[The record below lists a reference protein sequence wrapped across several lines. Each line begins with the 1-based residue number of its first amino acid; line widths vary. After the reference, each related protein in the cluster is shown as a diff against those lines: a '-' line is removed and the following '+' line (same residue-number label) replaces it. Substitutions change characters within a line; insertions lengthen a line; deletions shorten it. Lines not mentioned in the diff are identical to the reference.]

1 MIDRLTL
8 PRALECAAQ
17 TAIGYRHIAESGEER
32 AQPYRD
38 LFERARRIAGALR
51 TPGFAPSDPVAI
63 IVPES
68 DGFLAALLGASV
80 GGLIPVPI
88 YPPAQLAQLDL
99 YTQITGPTLR
109 ASGARLIV
117 TTAKLWPAI
126 EGLRLESATL
136 QAIVP
141 LESLDGS
148 PLDPHPAALDD
159 PALIQ
164 FTSGSTS
171 EPKGVVLTHRSIA
184 ANIAAIGG
192 PEGLAFDER
201 DSGVSWLPL
210 FHDMGLIG
218 MALSALY
225 FRRPTTFL
233 SPVAFLKRPIE
244 WLRAISRFRA
254 TVSFAPNFAYDLC
267 VRRVKDRDLE
277 GLDLSCWRV
286 AGCGAEP
293 IRAETLEAFA
303 RRFEAAGFRATSFAP
318 SYGMAEHTLAITL
331 SPPGRGPII
340 DTVRAAAAAGRQVA
354 MPCSPDE
361 PGATRFVGCGR
372 PCASHRLRIVDE
384 DGREVGEREIGE
396 ILVTGPSLMRGYF
409 GQDELTR
416 AVVEDGWLRTGDL
429 GYTADGELFVS
440 GRKKDT
446 IVLKGRNYYPQDL
459 EWIVAG
465 LPGVRKGGAVAFSTA
480 GANGR
485 DCLVLMVEPAGTAP
499 LEALPAQVRRRIM
512 DATGLFVDR
521 VVVVPGGTIGRTT
534 SGKLQRARA
543 RAQYGSGE
551 LDGCLIDT
559 VS

>member
-8 PRALECAAQ
+8 PQALERAAE
-17 TAIGYRHIAESGEER
+17 TVTGYRHLADDGEER
-32 AQPYRD
+32 AQSYSD
-38 LFERARRIAGALR
+38 LLDRARRIAGALCAA
-51 TPGFAPSDPVAI
+51 GLAPHDPVAI

-68 DGFLAALLGASV
+68 DRFLAAFLGASV
-80 GGLIPVPI
+80 GGLLPVPI
-88 YPPAQLAQLDL
+88 YPPAQLARLDL
-99 YTQITGPTLR
+99 YAQTTGPTLR
-109 ASGARLIV
+109 AARARLIV
-117 TTAKLWPAI
+117 TTAKLQPAI
-126 EGLRLESATL
+126 EGLRSESAAL

-141 LESLDGS
+141 LEALDGP
-148 PLDPHPAALDD
+148 PLEPHPAVLDD

-192 PEGLAFDER
+192 PDGLAFDER
-201 DSGVSWLPL
+201 DSGASWLPL

-244 WLRAISRFRA
+244 WLRAISRYRA
-254 TVSFAPNFAYDLC
+254 TVSFAPSFAYDLC
-267 VRRVKDRDLE
+267 VRRVKDRDLDS
-277 GLDLSCWRV
+277 LDLSCWRV

-303 RRFEAAGFRATSFAP
+303 RRFETAGFRATSFAP

-331 SPPGRGPII
+331 APPGRGPLV
-340 DTVRAAAAAGRQVA
+340 DTVRATGAAGRKVA
-354 MPCSPDE
+354 RPCSPDE
-361 PGATRFVGCGR
+361 PGATRLVGCGR
-372 PCASHRLRIVDE
+372 PCAGHRIRIVDE

-409 GQDELTR
+409 GQEALTR
-416 AVVEDGWLRTGDL
+416 AVVEEGWLRTGDL
-429 GYTADGELFVS
+429 GYTADGELFVC

-446 IVLKGRNYYPQDL
+446 IILNGRNYYPQDL

-465 LPGVRKGGAVAFSTA
+465 LPGVRKGGVVAFSA
-480 GANGR
+480 EGANGG
-485 DCLVLMVEPAGTAP
+485 DCLVLMVESAGTAP
-499 LEALPAQVRRRIM
+499 LDALPAQIRRRIM
-512 DATGLFVDR
+512 DATGLFVAR
-521 VVVVPGGTIGRTT
+521 VVVVAGGTIGHTT

-543 RAQYGSGE
+543 REQYESGQ
-551 LDGCLIDT
+551 LDGCLIDAI
-559 VS
+559 